1 MPDRRQTGRYYTPP
15 DLARQMARE
24 TVDAWF
30 TASGQR
36 DAAALPRV
44 LDPACGNG
52 AFLVEVCD
60 LLAAHITAE
69 GSRRTAPTVPV
80 SRSTATRIAQSHLF
94 GVDIDEGAI
103 RELRQTLRDRIGE
116 NGDWQFL
123 NSNIVVGDAL
133 CGDDFQSRAASSVDD
148 TGSGVGIST
157 TSHGPRDPNS
167 DSANSTAIP
176 SAVDW
181 HRQFPDVARDGG
193 FDIIIGNPPYIRER
207 DAKPLFD
214 RIAQSKLGKA
224 WRTAR
229 MDLWYY
235 FVHRALDLLKP
246 GGFLTFVVPSYW
258 IDSQGAARLIER
270 FRQETQFEDVMLLG
284 NRPVFAGVQGRHLVF
299 RVRCA
304 PMETGHFRTSVS
316 DQLTADRVTIRTLGT
331 DPELNSAWCEAAI
344 RTTSHAALFSQGRLL
359 LHPAERPGVAQSRML
374 GDFFDVRQGIAENP
388 PRISRRLSQRFG
400 VRFVLGEG
408 VFVLNADEIDRLN
421 LTDAERGLLRPYY
434 SPVEILRYRLTGPSQ
449 SWLLYLTKQT
459 APTIEAFPNVAAHL
473 ARFREILCE
482 RREVQVGRI
491 AWWHLHW
498 PRQERLF
505 LEPRLL
511 GIQMGRSPRFA
522 YVERPAFTGFS
533 THVIAAREAGAPS
546 LPALAVILNSRFAA
560 QWFDANAKRRGVHI
574 DISGDVLRRFP
585 LPPRDIEWEARLGAM
600 VRDYCADE
608 TGSVSAIEPPDW
620 DESPTNSP
628 VGQDKEAREG
638 TGSSVS
644 NS

>member
-1 MPDRRQTGRYYTPP
+1 MPDSRKTGRYYTPP

-24 TVDAWF
+24 TLDAWF
-30 TASGQR
+30 VASGQR
-36 DAAALPRV
+36 DAAELPRV

-60 LLAAHITAE
+60 LMAAHITAE
-69 GSRRTAPTVPV
+69 KRQRTDETVPE
-80 SRSTATRIAQSHLF
+80 SRSTATRIAQSHLY

-103 RELRQTLRDRIGE
+103 RELRQALRDRIGE
-116 NGDWQFL
+116 NGDLQFL

-133 CGDDFQSRAASSVDD
+133 CGDDFQSSGTSSVDG
-148 TGSGVGIST
+148 TGSGGGASMKPTV
-157 TSHGPRDPNS
+157 PCDPTD
-167 DSANSTAIP
+167 DSENSTAIP
-176 SAVDW
+176 TTVDW
-181 HRQFPDVARDGG
+181 RRQFPEVARDGG

-246 GGFLTFVVPSYW
+246 GGLLTFVVPSYW
-258 IDSQGAARLIER
+258 IDSQGASRLIER
-270 FRQETQFEDVMLLG
+270 FRQETKFEDVMLLG
-284 NRPVFAGVQGRHLVF
+284 NWPVFAGVQGRHLVF
-299 RVRCA
+299 RVRSA
-304 PMETGHFRTSVS
+304 PLETGLFRTPIS
-316 DQLTADRVTIRTLGT
+316 DLTTADRVTIRTLGS
-331 DPELNSAWCEAAI
+331 DRDLNSAWSAAAI
-344 RTTSHAALFSQGRLL
+344 RTTSHAALFSRGRLL
-359 LHPAERPGVAQSRML
+359 LQPAELPVVAQSRLL
-374 GDFFDVRQGIAENP
+374 GDFFEVRQGIAENP
-388 PRISRRLSQRFG
+388 PRISRRLAQRFG
-400 VRFVLGEG
+400 GRFAPGEG
-408 VFVLNADEIDRLN
+408 VFVLNADEIDRLK
-421 LTDAERGLLRPYY
+421 LTEAERGLLRPYFA
-434 SPVEILRYRLTGPSQ
+434 PVEISRYRLNGPAQ
-449 SWLLYLTKQT
+449 TWLLYLTKQT
-459 APTIEAFPNVAAHL
+459 APTIEVFPNVAAHL
-473 ARFREILCE
+473 TRFREILRE
-482 RREVQVGRI
+482 RREVQMGRI
-491 AWWHLHW
+491 DWWHLHW

-522 YVERPAFTGFS
+522 YVEQPAFTGFS
-533 THVIAAREAGAPS
+533 THVIAAREAGAPT

-585 LPPRDIEWEARLGAM
+585 LPARDIEREARLDAM
-600 VRDYCADE
+600 VRDYCA
-608 TGSVSAIEPPDW
+608 TQTQSVSAIEPPDW

-628 VGQDKEAREG
+628 VGQDTAAREG